1 MTISNIHAPV
11 LAPLAAPAS
20 TPAPALPE
28 TVNPVRNEQISS
40 PVLPRMQN
48 MGLTNLRQTVLQ
60 GINNQLNS
68 YFVPALHSM
77 SSEKAKGAAL
87 TVSGAAAKIFGK
99 SMMKSGSPTSK
110 AVGTAL
116 MWGGKTAEK
125 IGKNTYIEAGKDN
138 STGSYNAYSPRNWV
152 R

>member
-1 MTISNIHAPV
+1 MNISDTYAPA
-11 LAPLAAPAS
+11 LAPLVAPAS

-68 YFVPALHSM
+68 YFAPALSM
-77 SSEKAKGAAL
+77 DSEKAKGAAL
-87 TVSGAAAKIFGK
+87 TLGGAAAKVFGK
-99 SMMKSGSPTSK
+99 SMMKSGGPTSK

-125 IGKNTYIEAGKDN
+125 IGKSTYKEAGRDD
-138 STGSYNAYSPRNWV
+138 STGSYNAFSPRNWA